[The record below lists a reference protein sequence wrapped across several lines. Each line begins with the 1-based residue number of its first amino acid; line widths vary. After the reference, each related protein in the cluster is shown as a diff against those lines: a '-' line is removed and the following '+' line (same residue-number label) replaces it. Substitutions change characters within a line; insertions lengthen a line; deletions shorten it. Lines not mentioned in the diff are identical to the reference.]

1 MRCRVM
7 GSQFIL
13 YHLWAVVKCHVV
25 QLLDMETFD
34 VLSFCHAFLWLM
46 GQYSCGVIQG
56 VPAVVLLHGLQSR
69 LESDGGI
76 VQPGT
81 QL

>member
-1 MRCRVM
+1 M
-7 GSQFIL
+7 
-13 YHLWAVVKCHVV
+13 
-25 QLLDMETFD
+25 
-34 VLSFCHAFLWLM
+34 LSFCHAFLWLM